1 MIAALGVAELKLLL
15 RNRTAA
21 ALAVLMPLA
30 TGVYFALTM
39 DGEDTGWTMVVTL
52 QLLFSFGFTVYVTVT
67 TSLTARRQDLY
78 LKRLRTGA
86 ASDVVVLTGVLLPVV
101 VLGLAQA
108 CVLLG
113 ISVAA
118 GAPVPARPELLVLAM
133 VGGVAL
139 SCAAGVC
146 TSGVTGTAE
155 LAQITTAPFFFAL
168 ILGGLFGSNG
178 NLELP
183 VFLVPGTGL
192 GTLVG
197 AAWGGPADQIG
208 PAVLSVALWT
218 VAATALAVRFF
229 RWDPRG

>member
-1 MIAALGVAELKLLL
+1 VITALGVAELKLLL

-30 TGVYFALTM
+30 TGLYFALAM
-39 DGEDTGWTMVVTL
+39 DGGQTGWTMVVTL

-67 TSLTARRQDLY
+67 TALTARRQDLY

-101 VLGLAQA
+101 LLGLAQA
-108 CVLLG
+108 LVLLG

-118 GAPVPARPELLVLAM
+118 GAPMPTRPELVVATL
-133 VGGVAL
+133 VGGLAL
-139 SCAAGVC
+139 SCAAAVF

-168 ILGGLFGSNG
+168 VLGSLMALSGD
-178 NLELP
+178 P
-183 VFLVPGTGL
+183 DPWVYLVPGSGL
-192 GTLVG
+192 GTLIQ
-197 AAWGGPADQIG
+197 AAWGGPTTHIT
-208 PAVLSVALWT
+208 PALLSLAIWT
-218 VAATALAVRFF
+218 ATATTLSTRLF
-229 RWDPRG
+229 RWDPRA

>member
-1 MIAALGVAELKLLL
+1 VITALGVAELKLLL

-30 TGVYFALTM
+30 TGLYFALAM
-39 DGEDTGWTMVVTL
+39 DGEQTGWTMVVTL

-67 TSLTARRQDLY
+67 TALTARRQDLY

-86 ASDVVVLTGVLLPVV
+86 ASDVVVLTGILLPVV
-101 VLGLAQA
+101 LLGLAQA
-108 CVLLG
+108 LVLLG

-118 GAPVPARPELLVLAM
+118 GAPMPTRPELVVATL
-133 VGGVAL
+133 VGGLAL
-139 SCAAGVC
+139 SCAAAVF

-168 ILGGLFGSNG
+168 VAGGLVGSG
-178 NLELP
+178 GAVDLP

-192 GTLVG
+192 GTLAA
-197 AAWGGPADQIG
+197 AAWGGPTDQVG
-208 PAVLSVALWT
+208 PAALSLALWT
-218 VAATALAVRFF
+218 IAATALATRFF

>member
-30 TGVYFALTM
+30 AGAYFAWAM
-39 DGEDTGWTMVVTL
+39 DGEETGWTMIVTL

-67 TSLTARRQDLY
+67 TALTARRQDLY

-86 ASDVVVLTGVLLPVV
+86 ASDPVVLVGVLLPVV
-101 VLGLAQA
+101 LLGLVQSL
-108 CVLLG
+108 VLLG
-113 ISVAA
+113 MSVAA
-118 GAPVPARPELLVLAM
+118 GAPMPTRPELVVAAL
-133 VGGVAL
+133 VGGLAF
-139 SCAAGVC
+139 SCAAGVF

-168 ILGGLFGSNG
+168 VVGGLVGSSG
-178 NLELP
+178 AVELP
-183 VFLVPGTGL
+183 VFLVPGAGL
-192 GTLVG
+192 GTLV
-197 AAWGGPADQIG
+197 AAGWGGPTDQIG
-208 PAVLSVALWT
+208 PAALSLALWT
-218 VAATALAVRFF
+218 IAATALATRFF

>member
-1 MIAALGVAELKLLL
+1 MIVALGVAELKLLL

-30 TGVYFALTM
+30 TGLFFALQM
-39 DGEDTGWTMVVTL
+39 DGEEGGWTMVVTL

-67 TSLTARRQDLY
+67 TALTARRQDLY

-86 ASDVVVLTGVLLPVV
+86 ASDVVVLTGILLPVV
-101 VLGLAQA
+101 LLGVVQA
-108 CVLLG
+108 LVLLG

-118 GAPVPARPELLVLAM
+118 GAPVPARPDLLALAL

-139 SCAAGVC
+139 SCAAGVA

-168 ILGGLFGSNG
+168 IIGGLFGSDG
-178 NLELP
+178 VVDLP

-192 GTLVG
+192 GSLVG
-197 AAWGGPADQIG
+197 AAWGGPTDQIG
-208 PAVLSVALWT
+208 PAALSVALWAI
-218 VAATALAVRFF
+218 AATALAGRFF

>member
-1 MIAALGVAELKLLL
+1 VIAALGVAELKLLL

-30 TGVYFALTM
+30 AGIFFALRM
-39 DGEDTGWTMVVTL
+39 DGEQGGWTMVVTL

-67 TSLTARRQDLY
+67 TALTARRQDLY

-86 ASDVVVLTGVLLPVV
+86 ASDLVVLTGILLPVV
-101 VLGLAQA
+101 LLGLAQA
-108 CVLLG
+108 VVLLG
-113 ISVAA
+113 ISLAA
-118 GAPVPARPELLVLAM
+118 GAPMPSRPELLLVAM

-139 SCAAGVC
+139 GCAAGVG

-168 ILGGLFGSNG
+168 IVGGLFGTNG
-178 NLELP
+178 GVEAP

-192 GTLVG
+192 GTLIG
-197 AAWGGPADQIG
+197 AAWGGPTDQVG
-208 PAVLSVALWT
+208 LAALSVAGWT
-218 VAATALAVRFF
+218 AVATALSVRFF

>member
-21 ALAVLMPLA
+21 ALAVLMPMAAGL
-30 TGVYFALTM
+30 YFALAM
-39 DGEDTGWTMVVTL
+39 DGEQTGWTMIVTL
-52 QLLFSFGFTVYVTVT
+52 QLLFSLGFTVYVTVT

-101 VLGLAQA
+101 VLGLGQA
-108 CVLLG
+108 VVLLG

-118 GAPVPARPELLVLAM
+118 GAPMPARPELLVAAM

-168 ILGGLFGSNG
+168 VVGGLVGSNG
-178 NLELP
+178 ALELP
-183 VFLVPGTGL
+183 VFLVPGAGL
-192 GTLVG
+192 GALVG
-197 AAWGGPADQIG
+197 AAWGGPADQVG
-208 PAVLSVALWT
+208 PAALSLVLWT

>member
-1 MIAALGVAELKLLL
+1 MIAALGLAELRLLL

-21 ALAVLMPLA
+21 ALAVLMPMAAGL
-30 TGVYFALTM
+30 YFALVM
-39 DGEDTGWTMVVTL
+39 DGEQTGWTMVVTL

-67 TSLTARRQDLY
+67 TALTARRQDLY

-86 ASDVVVLTGVLLPVV
+86 ASDVVVLTGILLPVV
-101 VLGLAQA
+101 LLGLAQA
-108 CVLLG
+108 VVLLG

-118 GAPVPARPELLVLAM
+118 GAPVPARPELLVPAM
-133 VGGVAL
+133 IGGVAL
-139 SCAAGVC
+139 GCAAGVA

-168 ILGGLFGSNG
+168 VIGGLFGSNG
-178 NLELP
+178 VVELP

-192 GTLVG
+192 GSLVA
-197 AAWGGPADQIG
+197 AAWGGPTGQVG
-208 PAVLSVALWT
+208 PAALSVVLWT

>member
-39 DGEDTGWTMVVTL
+39 DGEETGWTMVVTL

-108 CVLLG
+108 FVLLG

-118 GAPVPARPELLVLAM
+118 GAPMPARPELLVLAM

-168 ILGGLFGSNG
+168 IIGGLIGSNG
-178 NLELP
+178 AVDLP

-197 AAWGGPADQIG
+197 AAWGGPTDQIG
-208 PAVLSVALWT
+208 PAALSVALWT
-218 VAATALAVRFF
+218 VAATALAARFF